1 MWVLVVRRWLNERD
15 AGAALVEVALAL
27 PLLLILAF
35 GVVGVGRVLQAQMGV
50 SAVVREAA
58 RVAASAQDAGE
69 AGQRG
74 LAAGQAVATG
84 YNLTNG
90 SLSLTVV
97 PGGFERGGQVRSTA
111 HYDVSLADLPLMGW
125 AHVGVSSEHVER
137 IDLYRSRWNTGGQP

>member
-1 MWVLVVRRWLNERD
+1 MWVLVVKRWLKQQD
-15 AGAALVEVALAL
+15 DGSTLVEVALAL

-35 GVVGVGRVLQAQMGV
+35 GVGGVGRVLQAQMGV

-58 RVAASAQDAGE
+58 RVGASAQDAAE

-74 LAAGQAVATG
+74 LAAGRAVADG

-90 SLSLTVV
+90 SLSLTVD
-97 PGGFERGGQVRSTA
+97 PGGFERGGQVRSSA
-111 HYDVSLADLPLMGW
+111 HYDVSLADLPLLGW
-125 AHVGVSSEHVER
+125 AHIRVGSQHVER